1 MPTKTSIGNIALTN
15 ISAKNRISNLETDT
29 STEAKTLRV
38 YYEDAL
44 KFVLCDVNWGFATAR
59 KALAELSED
68 APLDW
73 DYVYTY
79 PSDCLKARQLYDSTR
94 RTGKAKIPFEISMN
108 SDGTVKTIMTDV
120 SPAYLRYTINLTDPN
135 LLPPGFV
142 MCFAWYLAY
151 LIAYPLT
158 KKKSVRDMCLEEYRM
173 SKVNAGVQDADEEEQ
188 DDMPDSEF
196 ISTRA

>member
-1 MPTKTSIGNIALTN
+1 MATKTSIGNIALTN
-15 ISAKNRISNLETDT
+15 ISAKNRISNLETDS

-44 KFVLCDVNWGFATAR
+44 KFVLCDSDWGFATGR
-59 KALAELSED
+59 KALAQLSET

-94 RTGKAKIPFEISMN
+94 RLGTTKIPFEISLN
-108 SDGTVKTIMTDV
+108 EDGTIKVIMCDIT
-120 SPAYLRYTINLTDPN
+120 PAYLRYTKNVVDPN
-135 LLPPGFV
+135 LFPPGFV
-142 MCFAWYLAY
+142 ICFSWYLSY

-158 KKKSVRDMCLEEYRM
+158 KKKSVRDMCMEEYR
-173 SKVNAGVQDADEEEQ
+173 KAKIDAGVQDAEEEEQ
-188 DDMPDSEF
+188 DDLPESEF
-196 ISTRA
+196 IRGRD